1 MSHSNNDHNDNH
13 GSVKQYVTGLI
24 LSIILTIIPFGMVM
38 MMDDPGVGVIWAIY
52 GFAIAQVFVQL
63 YFFLHLDGSKEQ
75 SWNVMA
81 MLFTVV
87 IVAIVVGGS
96 MWIMIELNQNMMPI

>member
-1 MSHSNNDHNDNH
+1 
-13 GSVKQYVTGLI
+13 
-24 LSIILTIIPFGMVM
+24 
-38 MMDDPGVGVIWAIY
+38 
-52 GFAIAQVFVQL
+52 VQL

-96 MWIMIELNQNMMPI
+96 IWIMIELNQNMMPI

>member
-1 MSHSNNDHNDNH
+1 MSHASNDHNDSH
-13 GSVKQYVTGLI
+13 GSVKQYVTGLV
-24 LSIILTIIPFGMVM
+24 LSIILTLIPFGMVM
-38 MMDDPGVGVIWAIY
+38 MMDDPGNGVIWAVY
-52 GFAIAQVFVQL
+52 GFAIAQILVQL

-81 MLFTVV
+81 MLFTLV

>member
-38 MMDDPGVGVIWAIY
+38 MMDDPVSA
-52 GFAIAQVFVQL
+52 
-63 YFFLHLDGSKEQ
+63 
-75 SWNVMA
+75 
-81 MLFTVV
+81 
-87 IVAIVVGGS
+87 
-96 MWIMIELNQNMMPI
+96 

>member
-1 MSHSNNDHNDNH
+1 MSHSNDHHNDSH
-13 GSVKQYVTGLI
+13 GSVKQYVIGLI

-38 MMDDPGVGVIWAIY
+38 LMDDPGVGVIWAIF

-75 SWNVMA
+75 SWNVQA
-81 MLFTVV
+81 LLFTLV
-87 IVAIVVGGS
+87 IVGIVVGGS
-96 MWIMIELNQNMMPI
+96 LWIMVELNQNMMPI

>member
-96 MWIMIELNQNMMPI
+96 IRIMIELNQNMMPI